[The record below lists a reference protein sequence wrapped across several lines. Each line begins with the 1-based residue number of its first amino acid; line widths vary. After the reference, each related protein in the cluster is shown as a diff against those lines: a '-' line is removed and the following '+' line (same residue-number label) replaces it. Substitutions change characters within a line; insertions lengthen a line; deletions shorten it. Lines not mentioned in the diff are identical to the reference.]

1 MADNRVIQD
10 YTANRPSGDPLQPQP
25 SRSAVPAGN
34 PDTMDSRDH
43 SEIPPAHSYPSPN
56 AAQIGQ
62 ATMSYYA
69 NESRHLTA
77 DELRL
82 SAELSREASAAN
94 INDGSANGIGHGQPM
109 VLGQSNSGAADM
121 NRATPDDQHQQQQQ
135 QQQQQPPPQH
145 QQQQQ
150 QSHLIQF
157 TPNQQVGVDPNH
169 DLSYGDQ
176 SARRKRSKV
185 SRACDE
191 CRRKKVR
198 CDATSEAGVET
209 CSNCRRT
216 NATCEFSRV
225 PMKRGP
231 SKGYIKELA
240 DRINSLE
247 NQMHPGIA
255 QSDMQYQPM
264 QDDTSPRGYQDF
276 SSPVDASLLSRKRTY
291 SMSEGL
297 PNTFMQPQFSQNG
310 RPSSVGGWPVQTPSK
325 DQSQVPQG
333 DAGAG
338 VDMYSSTLLTNGSA
352 KVSQPFWSQQG
363 TTGQQTDMSGLG
375 DELQPPI
382 ELDDK
387 VLDAYYYHIHPIL
400 PVLPNSRDRFR
411 DYLQQVNRQI
421 QEAFLHC
428 LYAVTGAGLFR
439 AGDQLQQIPTFEK
452 AQDRIYSSF
461 REEPSSR
468 SMSTNFVL
476 LQSIILMVLEADT
489 RGPENL
495 RGQNGL
501 SKSVLLEFAYP
512 LSYHIAK
519 NLGQIRTSNPDDA
532 DSDSD
537 GNIARRNWI
546 VVGILSR
553 WHAVAVAGPDLF
565 DTHETATL
573 EDRQTFGIVPL
584 QISRYSTLLTEI
596 HELLFDITP
605 YTLSNYGTS
614 RALKRN
620 MYGQLNRIRDV
631 EQIPLD
637 GSSDNMT
644 TPRIDELSSLMF
656 WFITLLLKRHM
667 FTYTPSEILYPTEV
681 IIDLL
686 HGQSQSQTSETTTT
700 TQTPTTPFHV
710 HFLALAVLTLLEITD
725 LPDLANDAWESL
737 EKALQVISHR
747 EKYSATAGEFENI
760 FATPSWDACIHAFI
774 QTKLAKGRRPQ
785 PSGPQGAC
793 TSGSSG
799 AMGPGSALPPV
810 VGPKEQ
816 RSLQH
821 LADLAVGAGGAGGS
835 GNASS
840 PPGSSAGN
848 IQADEKETNAV
859 ATAGVP
865 GEIADGLAHQQPSGA
880 AQQKQA
886 SAPPSFPMFIDF
898 TRLTRKGYLNVF
910 AGGLS

>member
-1 MADNRVIQD
+1 MADNRVVPD
-10 YTANRPSGDPLQPQP
+10 YPASHQSSGDPLQPQP
-25 SRSAVPAGN
+25 LRAAVTASE

-69 NESRHLTA
+69 NQSRHLTA
-77 DELRL
+77 DELHL
-82 SAELSREASAAN
+82 SAELSREASTAN
-94 INDGSANGIGHGQPM
+94 MNDGSANGIGHGQPM
-109 VLGQSNSGAADM
+109 VLGQSNSGSTDI
-121 NRATPDDQHQQQQQ
+121 NRATQDDQHQQQQQQ

-145 QQQQQ
+145 QQQQQQQQ

-209 CSNCRRT
+209 CTNCRRT

-247 NQMHPGIA
+247 NQMHPGIP

-264 QDDTSPRGYQDF
+264 QEDTSPRGYQEF
-276 SSPVDASLLSRKRTY
+276 SSPVEGNLIPRKRTY

-297 PNTFMQPQFSQNG
+297 QNTFVQSQFSHNG
-310 RPSSVGGWPVQTPSK
+310 RPTSVGGWPVQTPSK
-325 DQSQVPQG
+325 DQSQGHQG
-333 DAGAG
+333 DGGAG
-338 VDMYSSTLLTNGSA
+338 VDMYSNTLTNGSA
-352 KVSQPFWSQQG
+352 RVNQPFWSQEG
-363 TTGQQTDMSGLG
+363 ITSGHQSDINSLG

-382 ELDDK
+382 ELDEK
-387 VLDAYYYHIHPIL
+387 VFDAYYNHIHLIL

-411 DYLQQVNRQI
+411 DHLQQCNRQI
-421 QEAFLHC
+421 QEVFLYC
-428 LYAVTGAGLFR
+428 LYAVTGANMFR
-439 AGDQLQQIPTFEK
+439 AGNQFQQIPTFEK
-452 AQDRIYSSF
+452 AQDRLYASF

-468 SMSTNFVL
+468 SLPTNFVL
-476 LQSIILMVLEADT
+476 LQSILLMVLEADT

-495 RGQNGL
+495 LGQNGL
-501 SKSVLLEFAYP
+501 SKSVLLEVAYP

-519 NLGQIRTSNPDDA
+519 NLGQVRTSNPDDTEP
-532 DSDSD
+532 DSDA
-537 GNIARRNWI
+537 NIARRNWI

-553 WHAVAVAGPDLF
+553 WHAVAVAGPDIF
-565 DTHETATL
+565 DTNETATL
-573 EDRQTFGIVPL
+573 EDQQIFGAVPL

-596 HELLFDITP
+596 HDLLFDITP
-605 YTLSNYGTS
+605 YTLSNYGAS

-620 MYGQLNRIRDV
+620 MYGQLSRIRDV
-631 EQIPLD
+631 EQLHLD
-637 GSSDNMT
+637 DNTDNMNAA
-644 TPRIDELSSLMF
+644 RMEELSPLMF
-656 WFITLLLKRHM
+656 WFITLLLKRHL
-667 FTYTPSEILYPTEV
+667 FTYTPSEILYPAEV

-686 HGQSQSQTSETTTT
+686 HKQSQAQTSETAAAT
-700 TQTPTTPFHV
+700 TQILTTHSTPFHL
-710 HFLALAVLTLLEITD
+710 HFFSLAVLTLLEITD

-737 EKALQVISHR
+737 EKALQIISHR
-747 EKYSATAGEFENI
+747 EKYSATAGEFENL
-760 FATPSWDACIHAFI
+760 FSTPRWDACIHGFI
-774 QTKLAKGRRPQ
+774 QAKLAKGRPQ
-785 PSGPQGAC
+785 QSGPQVGA
-793 TSGSSG
+793 TSDSG
-799 AMGPGSALPPV
+799 GAAGPGSAAPPI
-810 VGPKEQ
+810 VGPTEQ

-821 LADLAVGAGGAGGS
+821 LADLAVGAGSAGGS
-835 GNASS
+835 GNAPS
-840 PPGSSAGN
+840 PPGTSAGN
-848 IQADEKETNAV
+848 GPGEEKEANTR
-859 ATAGVP
+859 TAAGP
-865 GEIADGLAHQQPSGA
+865 SEMADGLQQQPSSVEPQRPA
-880 AQQKQA
+880 V
-886 SAPPSFPMFIDF
+886 FIDF
-898 TRLTRKGYLNVF
+898 TRLTKKGYLNVLAANF
-910 AGGLS
+910 S